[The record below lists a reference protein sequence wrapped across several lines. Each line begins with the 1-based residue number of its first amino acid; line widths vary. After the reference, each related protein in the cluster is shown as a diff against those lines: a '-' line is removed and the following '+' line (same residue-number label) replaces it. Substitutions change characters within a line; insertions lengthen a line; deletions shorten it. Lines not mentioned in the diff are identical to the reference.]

1 MSALEQFAI
10 QETPPPPVPVATS
23 TSLDQPRTEQP
34 SAWTS
39 LTRPWHGPRFMFTQ
53 LVVVDLALQGFEEPR
68 TIFYQHSAAPVADE
82 QIRVVEDPRQQEP
95 LAHHILS
102 ETRNQ
107 EAHQDRASRAL
118 EQAYVFGDRREILAF
133 IMGSRVIEELLLE
146 AQEPLN
152 SAFGQESV
160 KKLTLVEDDEG
171 FVTLFCFI
179 LAPGNLHEARR
190 ALRSF
195 DESWWLARS
204 GKVGG
209 KLNFDFE
216 LI

>member
-10 QETPPPPVPVATS
+10 QEPPPPPVPVATS

-39 LTRPWHGPRFMFTQ
+39 LTRPWHGSRF
-53 LVVVDLALQGFEEPR
+53 
-68 TIFYQHSAAPVADE
+68 IY
-82 QIRVVEDPRQQEP
+82 RVVEHPRRLESH
-95 LAHHILS
+95 AHHILS
-102 ETRNQ
+102 ETLNRVVQ
-107 EAHQDRASRAL
+107 PDPVSKAL
-118 EQAYVFGDRREILAF
+118 EQVYVFEDRREILAF

-171 FVTLFCFI
+171 FVSLFC
-179 LAPGNLHEARR
+179 LVWVPGSLHEARR